1 MAVNLDDRVTSLEKV
16 LEHYIEHSQRIL
28 DALSAEM
35 KDFKDEMKD
44 FKDEMREDRR
54 EMNRQWGNLANK
66 MGTLVEDI
74 FVPGV
79 RPALA
84 KYFDAEID
92 SLYAKAQKKLKE
104 SGEKGEFDVIAIDE
118 KYVFLVE
125 VKSSPLRIDI
135 DELIRTQIPKFRRLF
150 PEYADKKLI
159 PILGSLS
166 FPPELIPYASE
177 AGVFLL
183 GYREWD
189 YLDFLNFDQ
198 IALK

>member
-1 MAVNLDDRVTSLEKV
+1 MAVNLDDRVTTLEKV
-16 LEHYIEHSQRIL
+16 LENYIESSQKIMGS
-28 DALSAEM
+28 LSQEM

-54 EMNRQWGNLANK
+54 EMNRQWGSLANK

-74 FVPGV
+74 FIPGV
-79 RPALA
+79 KSTVM
-84 KYFDAEID
+84 KYFDTEMDFFGARIR
-92 SLYAKAQKKLKE
+92 KKIKD
-104 SGEKGEFDVIAIDE
+104 SGEEGEFDVIATDE
-118 KYVFLVE
+118 QYVFLVE
-125 VKSSPLRIDI
+125 VKNSPDRKKIDR
-135 DELIRTQIPKFRRLF
+135 LINLTVPKFRTLF

-166 FPPELIPYASE
+166 FAQDLIPYATE
-177 AGVFLL
+177 AGVYLL

-198 IALK
+198 IAR